1 MRSDRA
7 DELEAGLRR
16 DAARLAARYPA
27 QKPRPIPRH
36 VDRPRSF
43 HSVRPLVLA
52 SATLLIIIAA
62 RWLPSGNESDVPVQ
76 RTLAD
81 ASDQTIAIA
90 DGPNDFAEAAAS
102 LAPADHGAVGTA
114 FAPADA
120 SQWESPVF
128 LLEVSDPEL
137 EALLDLWE
145 TDRTEPTRLSI

>member
-27 QKPRPIPRH
+27 QTPRPIPRH
-36 VDRPRSF
+36 VDRPSSF

-81 ASDQTIAIA
+81 ASDQTIAIG

-102 LAPADHGAVGTA
+102 LAPADHGAVGAT

>member
-7 DELEAGLRR
+7 DELGARLRR

-27 QKPRPIPRH
+27 HSPRPVPER
-36 VDRPRSF
+36 VGRLRSF
-43 HSVRPLVLA
+43 HSFGPLVLA
-52 SATLLIIIAA
+52 SLTLLIIIAA
-62 RWLPSGNESDVPVQ
+62 RWLPSGNESDVPVP

-81 ASDQTIAIA
+81 ASEQTIAIA
-90 DGPNDFAEAAAS
+90 VAPNDSAGVAAA
-102 LAPADHGAVGTA
+102 LAPADQVSSGSAP
-114 FAPADA
+114 APADA

-145 TDRTEPTRLSI
+145 TDRMEPTRLSI